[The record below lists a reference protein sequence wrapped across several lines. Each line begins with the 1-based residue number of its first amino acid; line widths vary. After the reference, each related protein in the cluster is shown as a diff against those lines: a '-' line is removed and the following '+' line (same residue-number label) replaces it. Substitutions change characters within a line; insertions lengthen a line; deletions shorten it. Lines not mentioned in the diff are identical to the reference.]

1 MRVLVVED
9 DRALGLF
16 LQKGLGVA
24 GYDVDW
30 VGDGEAALETARMRQ
45 PDLMVLDL
53 SLPRLDGTEVL
64 AQIRRTAPD
73 VSVLVLSGRSDV
85 EERIRCLEAG
95 AHDCVVKPFSFQE
108 LVARCTGIL
117 RRREQSHASPVLRFG
132 ELEMHL
138 IDRTVYRNDQQIE
151 LTAKEFALLEHL
163 VRRGSEASSRAEL
176 LSEVWGIAPDTAT
189 NIVDVYVNYLRKK
202 LTVPGV
208 QESRKGVIETVRG
221 LGYRLNPV
229 LEHAAQNRSAAVA

>member
-24 GYDVDW
+24 GYDVDL
-30 VGDGEAALETARMRQ
+30 VGDGEAALESARQRK

-53 SLPRLDGTEVL
+53 GLPRVDGTEVL
-64 AQIRRTAPD
+64 AQVRRSTPD

-85 EERIRCLEAG
+85 EERVRCLEAG

-132 ELEMHL
+132 ELEMNL
-138 IDRTVYRNDQQIE
+138 IDRSVHRGAQEVE
-151 LTAKEFALLEHL
+151 LTTKEFALLEHL
-163 VRRGSEASSRAEL
+163 LRRGVEPSSRAEL
-176 LSEVWGIAPDTAT
+176 LSDVWGIAPNTAT

-202 LTVPGV
+202 LTVSGV
-208 QESRKGVIETVRG
+208 ETSRKSVIETVRG
-221 LGYRLNPV
+221 LGYRLNPA
-229 LEHAAQNRSAAVA
+229 LEARTVAVA